1 MKDRS
6 YKITE
11 F

>member
-6 YKITE
+6 LC
-11 F
+11 

>member
-6 YKITE
+6 N
-11 F
+11 

>member
-6 YKITE
+6 Y
-11 F
+11 

>member
-6 YKITE
+6 AT
-11 F
+11 

>member
-6 YKITE
+6 NRR
-11 F
+11 